1 MKTYVD
7 EAKTVLYSD
16 GFLEQLHSDIWQL
29 AADRERAGSVSDAA
43 LLLRASKIITCI
55 RRENKD

>member
-16 GFLEQLHSDIWQL
+16 DFLEQSRSDIWKL
-29 AADRERAGSVSDAA
+29 AADRE
-43 LLLRASKIITCI
+43 
-55 RRENKD
+55 